1 MRRGRGRRT
10 APGGLGAGAPASEKG
25 GEKQER
31 KGVDMGK
38 KIWVGM
44 SGGVDSAAAAA
55 LLLEQGFET
64 TGVTLRLRPT
74 GAEQDIADAQ
84 RVCRA
89 LGIEHRVLDFTG
101 CFRRCV
107 IAPFVE
113 EYLAGRTP
121 NPCVRCNQTVKFGAM
136 LDAALES
143 GADGI
148 ATGHY
153 ARVQR
158 DPESG
163 RYRLYRTPSRKDQSY
178 MLYGLTQRQLS
189 HTLFPLAGL
198 EKQAVREIAE
208 KRGLPVA
215 SKGDSMEICFVPDGS
230 HAHFI
235 EEYTGRPLSPGNFVD
250 EQGRV
255 LGRHQGISR
264 YTIGQRK
271 GLGLAFGQ
279 PMYVVRIDAAKNE
292 VVLGE
297 EGRQLSSCLTAREMN
312 YIPFEPGALT
322 SPRRVQAKIRYQAPP
337 ADAALIPLDT
347 DTARLEFDTPQRSI
361 TPGQSV
367 VLYDGDLVLGGGVIA
382 DAGRPV

>member
-55 LLLEQGFET
+55 LLLEQGVET

-121 NPCVRCNQTVKFGAM
+121 NPCVRCNQAVKFGAM

-279 PMYVVRIDAAKNE
+279 PMYVVRIDAAKTKWFWA
-292 VVLGE
+292 
-297 EGRQLSSCLTAREMN
+297 RRAASS
-312 YIPFEPGALT
+312 
-322 SPRRVQAKIRYQAPP
+322 PP
-337 ADAALIPLDT
+337 A
-347 DTARLEFDTPQRSI
+347 
-361 TPGQSV
+361 
-367 VLYDGDLVLGGGVIA
+367 
-382 DAGRPV
+382 